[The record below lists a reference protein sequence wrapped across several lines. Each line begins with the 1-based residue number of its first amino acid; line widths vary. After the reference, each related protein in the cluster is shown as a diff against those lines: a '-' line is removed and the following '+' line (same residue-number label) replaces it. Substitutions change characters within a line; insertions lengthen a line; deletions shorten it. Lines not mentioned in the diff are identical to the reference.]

1 MVVVHE
7 IVSCTRE
14 HFLDDL
20 GGLSESVED
29 WDDTVTLLHGDDS
42 HVVLLIEPDEESLVG
57 VVEDTTGV
65 GPMATAS

>member
-7 IVSCTRE
+7 IVSCTLE
-14 HFLDDL
+14 YFLDDL
-20 GGLSESVED
+20 GGLSESLED
-29 WDDTVTLLHGDDS
+29 WDDTITLLHGDDS